1 MAKRDARR
9 KDFSLMTF
17 LNYGHS
23 VCPFST
29 HTNWPQFDIYNG
41 NLNAMGK
48 KNRKEEQNKLAVCVP
63 FSFWKSIQTLCMTTA
78 DICELIDCLGISS

>member
-1 MAKRDARR
+1 MAKRAAGR

-41 NLNAMGK
+41 NLNAMEK
-48 KNRKEEQNKLAVCVP
+48 KQKRRAKQVCVP

>member
-1 MAKRDARR
+1 MAKRAARR

-29 HTNWPQFDIYNG
+29 HANWPQFDIYNG

-48 KNRKEEQNKLAVCVP
+48 KTEKKSETSWRFALLFFLFGNP
-63 FSFWKSIQTLCMTTA
+63 FKHFA
-78 DICELIDCLGISS
+78 

>member
-1 MAKRDARR
+1 MAKRAAGR

-29 HTNWPQFDIYNG
+29 HANWPQFDIYNG

-48 KNRKEEQNKLAVCVP
+48 KNRKEERNKLAVCVP
-63 FSFWKSIQTLCMTTA
+63 FFFLEIHSNTLHDDGGYLRTY
-78 DICELIDCLGISS
+78 

>member
-1 MAKRDARR
+1 MAKRAAGR

-29 HTNWPQFDIYNG
+29 HANWPQFDIYNG

-48 KNRKEEQNKLAVCVP
+48 KIQKRRAKQVGGSRSFFLFGNP
-63 FSFWKSIQTLCMTTA
+63 FKHFA
-78 DICELIDCLGISS
+78 